1 MAERLSDVEAR
12 IDSVRQ
18 LSSVIS
24 AMRGIAAVR
33 SSEANARLAGIREYA
48 ATIGGAIAQALALYS
63 DDGGAPGGGEGTS
76 GRVLIVA
83 LCAEQGF
90 VGAFNTHVLD
100 EVQALAATV
109 GVERTDLLIAGSRG
123 VGAAR
128 ERGLEPV
135 DCTPMAGHADQLPA
149 LANRLADR
157 LFARLQD
164 GTVSRVVVVSAR
176 PDDTHTAPY
185 KVIPQTVIP
194 FDFAR
199 FPSANLAQPPLVHLP
214 APLLLARLTD
224 EYVFAEL
231 CEAVTLSYAAENDA
245 RMRAMIAARENVAR
259 KLDELTATSR
269 RLRQEQITEEL
280 IELAG
285 AVRA

>member
-1 MAERLSDVEAR
+1 MAERLSDVEDR

-33 SSEANARLAGIREYA
+33 SREANARLAGIREYA
-48 ATIGGAIAQALALYS
+48 DTIGSAIAQALALYTEDGAGPGS
-63 DDGGAPGGGEGTS
+63 DGSDT
-76 GRVLIVA
+76 GRLFIVA

-100 EVQALAATV
+100 AVQALVETV
-109 GVERTDLLIAGSRG
+109 GMERADLLMVGSRG

-135 DCTPMAGHADQLPA
+135 DCMAMAGHADQLAA

-157 LFARLQD
+157 LFSRLQE
-164 GTVSRVVVVSAR
+164 GRASRVVIVSAR
-176 PDDTHTAPY
+176 PDEAHAAPY
-185 KVIPQTVIP
+185 TVTRQTVFP

-199 FPSANLAQPPLVHLP
+199 FSPANLTQPPLVHLP

-245 RMRAMIAARENVAR
+245 RMRAMIAARENVGR

-285 AVRA
+285 AVRD

>member
-1 MAERLSDVEAR
+1 MAERLSDVEDR

-33 SSEANARLAGIREYA
+33 SREANARLAGIREYA
-48 ATIGGAIAQALALYS
+48 ETIGTAIAQALALYRA
-63 DDGGAPGGGEGTS
+63 GGAEPAADRGEA
-76 GRVLIVA
+76 GRLLILG

-100 EVQALAATV
+100 EVQALATSFGAD
-109 GVERTDLLIAGSRG
+109 RTDLLMVGSRG
-123 VGAAR
+123 VAAAR

-135 DCTPMAGHADQLPA
+135 DCMAMAGHAVQLAA
-149 LANRLADR
+149 LANRLGDR
-157 LFARLQD
+157 LFARLQA
-164 GTVSRVVVVSAR
+164 GTISRVVIVSAR
-176 PDDTHTAPY
+176 PDEAHAAPY
-185 KVIPQTVIP
+185 SVVRQTLIP
-194 FDFAR
+194 FDFDR
-199 FPSANLAQPPLVHLP
+199 FPPANLAQPPLIHLP
-214 APLLLARLTD
+214 AVVLLARLTD

-231 CEAVTLSYAAENDA
+231 CEALTLSYASENDA

-280 IELAG
+280 IELSG
-285 AVRA
+285 AVRD